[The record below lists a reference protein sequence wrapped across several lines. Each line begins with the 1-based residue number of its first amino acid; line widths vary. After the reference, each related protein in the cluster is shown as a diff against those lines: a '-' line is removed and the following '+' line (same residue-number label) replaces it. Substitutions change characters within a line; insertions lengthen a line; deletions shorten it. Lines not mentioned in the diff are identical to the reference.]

1 MKIYYSDHRKV
12 SLPAGHRFPMP
23 KYDLLREQV
32 KSSNLVPLGNL
43 IASQPASD
51 EQILRVHSK
60 DYLLRLINGEMT
72 EREMRR
78 IGFPWS
84 EDLVAR
90 ARLSVG
96 GTISACRSA
105 VINGISINLAGGTH
119 HAHPE
124 HGEGFCVFND
134 VAIAARAMQAEGV
147 ARKILV
153 IDLDVHQGDGT
164 AAIFAMDDS
173 VFTFSI
179 HGEKNFPYRK
189 VPGDLD
195 IGLAD
200 ACGDDDY
207 LFAVRNGLDQ
217 AIDSAHADLAI
228 FIAGADPYEGDRLGR
243 LSVTKAGLANR
254 DRIVFDTCQQLSIP
268 VATVLGGGYAN
279 PVEDT
284 VAIHLQTIGIAVDL
298 MPVMI

>member
-243 LSVTKAGLANR
+243 LSVTKAGLATR
-254 DRIVFDTCQQLSIP
+254 DRIVFETCQQLSIP

-298 MPVMI
+298 MPVMN

>member
-1 MKIYYSDHRKV
+1 
-12 SLPAGHRFPMP
+12 MP
-23 KYDLLREQV
+23 KYELLREEV
-32 KSSNLVPLGNL
+32 KKSNLVPSDNL

-60 DYLLRLINGEMT
+60 DYLHRLIAGEMT
-72 EREMRR
+72 DREMRR

-105 VINGISINLAGGTH
+105 LKRGISVNLAGGTH

-147 ARKILV
+147 ARRILV

-164 AAIFAMDDS
+164 AAIFATDDS
-173 VFTFSI
+173 VFTFSV

-189 VPGDLD
+189 VPSDMD
-195 IGLAD
+195 IALPD
-200 ACGDDDY
+200 ACGDDEY
-207 LFAVRNGLDQ
+207 LLAVRDGLEQ
-217 AIDSAHADLAI
+217 ALDSANADLAI
-228 FIAGADPYEGDRLGR
+228 FIAGADPYQGDRLGR
-243 LSVTKAGLANR
+243 LSVTKAGLATR
-254 DRIVFDTCQQLSIP
+254 DRIVFETCQQLGIP

-284 VAIHLQTIGIAVDL
+284 IAIHLQTIGIAVDL
-298 MPVMI
+298 LPVMN

>member
-12 SLPAGHRFPMP
+12 SLPTGHRFPMP

-32 KSSNLVPLGNL
+32 KTSNLVPLENL

-51 EQILRVHSK
+51 EQILMVHSK

-105 VINGISINLAGGTH
+105 VINGISVNLAGGTH

-134 VAIAARAMQAEGV
+134 VAIAARAMQAEGI

-189 VPGDLD
+189 VPSDLD
-195 IGLAD
+195 IGLPD
-200 ACGDDDY
+200 NCGDDDY
-207 LFAVRNGLDQ
+207 MFAVRSGLDQ

-228 FIAGADPYEGDRLGR
+228 YIAGADPYHGDRLGR
-243 LSVTKAGLANR
+243 LSVTKAGLATR
-254 DRIVFDTCQQLSIP
+254 DRIVFETCQQQNIP

-298 MPVMI
+298 MPVMN

>member
-298 MPVMI
+298 MPVMN